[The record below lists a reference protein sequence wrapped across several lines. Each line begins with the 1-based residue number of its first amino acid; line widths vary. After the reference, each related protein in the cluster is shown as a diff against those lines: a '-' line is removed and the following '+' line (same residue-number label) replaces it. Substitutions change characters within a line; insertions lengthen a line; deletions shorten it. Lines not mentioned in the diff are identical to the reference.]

1 MVDEQI
7 KDDEE
12 PSIEDILSS
21 IRDIISDEDDEN
33 EDASAEG
40 ADDAPVTEEVA
51 EPEDDDVLDLTE
63 VADDTNQKN
72 VPEEGDMASDEK
84 LDTNDIDAMFDT
96 PSDDNDPL
104 AGINLAHPMDDDLDV
119 SDAPKAEEK
128 AEEINIDA
136 MFDTP
141 DEPVAEEPVA
151 EEPEAVAEAPTQPAE
166 AIDESAL
173 LNEAASVA
181 TVSSMAK
188 LAENIAISR
197 TSAGTTLEDIT
208 RDLLR
213 PMLKDWLDE
222 NLPTIIERLVATELE
237 RLAEK
242 AARK

>member
-21 IRDIISDEDDEN
+21 IRDIISDEDEP
-33 EDASAEG
+33 E
-40 ADDAPVTEEVA
+40 EEVQA
-51 EPEDDDVLDLTE
+51 DSEEPEDDDVLDLTE
-63 VADDTNQKN
+63 VVDDKDKKN
-72 VPEEGDMASDEK
+72 VPEEGDMASDEDLNTASDDTDPLAGINLAHPSDDD
-84 LDTNDIDAMFDT
+84 LDITDAPKVEEKAEEIDIDAMFDT
-96 PSDDNDPL
+96 PSDD
-104 AGINLAHPMDDDLDV
+104 AV
-119 SDAPKAEEK
+119 
-128 AEEINIDA
+128 
-136 MFDTP
+136 
-141 DEPVAEEPVA
+141 
-151 EEPEAVAEAPTQPAE
+151 EPEAVEEEPAPAVEEVAAPEVKEDTQM
-166 AIDESAL
+166 IDEAAL

-213 PMLKDWLDE
+213 PMLKGWLDE
-222 NLPTIIERLVATELE
+222 NLPTIIERLVAKELE